1 MAIVRKA
8 HTIWSGDLKS
18 GNGNTTFDS
27 SGIGTYPV
35 TWKARSEEPE
45 ATTSPEELIAAA
57 HSACFSM
64 AFSNELSKQGFN
76 PTELNTE
83 AVVDFVVGTG
93 ITTSQIMV
101 KGKVDGISAEQFQ
114 EIAQLAGKNCP
125 VSKALTGI
133 EIKVDASLA

>member
-8 HTIWSGDLKS
+8 HTVWSGDLKS
-18 GNGNTTFDS
+18 GKGNTTFDS
-27 SGIGTYPV
+27 SGIGSFPV

-45 ATTSPEELIAAA
+45 STTSPEELIAAA

-64 AFSNELSKQGFN
+64 AFSNELGKQGFT
-76 PTELNTE
+76 PTELSTE
-83 AVVDFVVGTG
+83 SAVDFVVGTG
-93 ITTSQIMV
+93 ITSSKLTV

-125 VSKALTGI
+125 VSKALGGI
-133 EIKVDASLA
+133 EITVDASLV